1 MEVLCPL
8 GLVRGE
14 QEEGVLALNGEGV
27 GLEAQD
33 GPGDFQVPS
42 NSESPQHRV

>member
-14 QEEGVLALNGEGV
+14 HEEGVSALNGAGL
-27 GLEAQD
+27 GLEVQD
-33 GPGDFQVPS
+33 GPDDFQIPS